1 MKWYIDF
8 NGYCEIEAESKE
20 EAEREFWRLI
30 VIENKP
36 LPSNF
41 YDIDS
46 TEPKG
51 DEDE

>member
-8 NGYCEIEAESKE
+8 NGYCEIEAENKE

-30 VIENKP
+30 IENKP

-46 TEPKG
+46 TEPKE